1 MQKSNPA
8 RRPESRRSSWF
19 RATIWV
25 VALAVAALAIIL
37 CAAPFYVY
45 GRFNAEQPIAELS
58 FKQLGPQRYRAY
70 LATGNLCEVKTYDL
84 LGDQWQLDASFLKW
98 KGIGTLLG
106 LQSLYRLDRLSG
118 RYANI
123 DQQNSREKQS
133 NDIAP
138 KVLLN
143 LFPQSK
149 EKAVSG
155 FLVDAH
161 FGSSVYLDID
171 VSKKYRVYKTEDALI
186 AKAVEMPVSDNEQE
200 VTVVIDKACGGK
212 PGLFQKLVTV
222 ANALAVSIL

>member
-1 MQKSNPA
+1 MGWIA
-8 RRPESRRSSWF
+8 
-19 RATIWV
+19 ALV
-25 VALAVAALAIIL
+25 LVLLAVVL

-70 LATGNLCEVKTYDL
+70 LATGNLCDVKSYDL

-118 RYANI
+118 RYASV
-123 DQQNSREKQS
+123 DEQNSREKQS
-133 NDIAP
+133 YDIAP
-138 KVLLN
+138 KVLVS
-143 LFPQSK
+143 LFPK
-149 EKAVSG
+149 TNEKGFSG
-155 FLVDAH
+155 LLVDTH

-171 VSKKYRVYKTEDALI
+171 VSKKYRVYKTEDALV
-186 AKAVEMPVSDNEQE
+186 AKAVDAPAGGNQQE

-212 PGLFQKLVTV
+212 PGLIQKLVTA
-222 ANALAVSIL
+222 ANALAVGVL